1 MNKGHAE
8 DDRTSS
14 SYPASEIRYRR
25 NANQLTSELL
35 RSTLTWC
42 HSLSSK
48 RTPFLL
54 SLSVSGR
61 GMEVS
66 KGEPEPS
73 CTASDT
79 RPSLSDNRR

>member
-1 MNKGHAE
+1 MRDIYYYLPNQS
-8 DDRTSS
+8 RSS
-14 SYPASEIRYRR
+14 
-25 NANQLTSELL
+25 LTSELL

-48 RTPFLL
+48 RTPFFFRP
-54 SLSVSGR
+54 SAAEAAESADAGAAGR
-61 GMEVS
+61 MEVS

-79 RPSLSDNRR
+79 RPSFSDSRR

>member
-1 MNKGHAE
+1 M
-8 DDRTSS
+8 SL
-14 SYPASEIRYRR
+14 
-25 NANQLTSELL
+25 LTSELR

-48 RTPFLL
+48 RTPFFFRP
-54 SLSVSGR
+54 SVAEAESADAGAGR
-61 GMEVS
+61 MEVS

-79 RPSLSDNRR
+79 RPSFSDSRR